1 MQRLFSTFANGWPGI
16 ALLMQR
22 LLVGGLLVSDGITN
36 ARGPMVFVFLLSRG
50 IAAAAGLLLVLGL
63 WTPFVGALIAL
74 AQLWIILNREGD
86 PRIAVVLFVLGITL
100 AMIGPGAWSLD
111 ARIFGRKHIGIT
123 HH

>member
-36 ARGPMVFVFLLSRG
+36 ARGPLVFVFLLSRG

>member
-63 WTPFVGALIAL
+63 WTPFAGALIAL